1 MAADGDA
8 TGAYRGYRRQALY
21 TLYRILT
28 DNIAKFQPEGK
39 EDLAIFQ
46 DTGQLSEIV
55 QVKSYSHA
63 LTLSDLEPCKKDGFF
78 ARLARETALLESVQI
93 RLVSFRPYGPELQ
106 QAVGPHAHRQHHIA
120 QKIHEANSAIS
131 IEIASHLRPPL

>member
-63 LTLSDLEPCKKDGFF
+63 LTPG
-78 ARLARETALLESVQI
+78 SVN
-93 RLVSFRPYGPELQ
+93 YCW
-106 QAVGPHAHRQHHIA
+106 
-120 QKIHEANSAIS
+120 
-131 IEIASHLRPPL
+131 PPF